1 MINHDYAKLSR
12 EALLQQFEIER
23 KAWLAAGMSEEDIR
37 RIHFGTEEDKGKG
50 GDYGVWLSERKH
62 IRGDHKYCPGVP
74 LSIEGADPDGVW
86 IRDPRN
92 GLADAE
98 ATADFTRALATLT
111 ELQRFSFIEV
121 CVNGRTYRDVA
132 NEMGKHFM
140 TVSEA
145 VKSAKKKLQNFF

>member
-12 EALLQQFEIER
+12 EALLEQFELER
-23 KAWLAAGMSEEDIR
+23 QAWLAAGMSEEDIR
-37 RIHFGTEEDKGKG
+37 RIHFGTEEDKGMG

-74 LSIEGADPDGVW
+74 LSIEGSDPDGVW

-92 GLADAE
+92 NLADAE
-98 ATADFTRALATLT
+98 ANADFSHALGTLT

-121 CVNGRTYRDVA
+121 CINGRTYRDVA
-132 NEMGKHFM
+132 AEIEKHY
-140 TVSEA
+140 TTIEQA
-145 VKSAKKKLQNFF
+145 VKGARKKLKNIF